1 MYFTFFEVALPKAY
15 DFPASLSQFLCD
27 RLVPCFVAF
36 DLLLPVLGII
46 GRDDVAA
53 IVTVPETAVGK
64 KRNPFVRKNKIG
76 MTREAIISAPA
87 LDALGSENLDQPAL
101 RGLIPLRFDSPHDR
115 RALFLG
121 ECVGHLYGL
130 PNAVPQSSLCV
141 FWSDKTIS

>member
-1 MYFTFFEVALPKAY
+1 MSPLNLTFPY
-15 DFPASLSQFLCD
+15 PHNFPASLSQLLCD
-27 RLVPCFVAF
+27 CLIPCLISF
-36 DLLLPVLGII
+36 DLLLPVLGIV
-46 GRDDVAA
+46 GGDNVAA

-64 KRNPFVRKNKIG
+64 KRNPFLRKNKIG

-87 LDALGSENLDQPAL
+87 LDALGFENLDQPAL